1 MISEVPQFHTT
12 QYTVQY
18 ELLRSEALGTKC
30 DAMRSSTVGR
40 PRAVGLALL
49 LREGM
54 PGWLKAV
61 ESVIRTSMALR
72 TPDAGEPLASE
83 PLRKYESVPTWL
95 SGVPRHDLTAL
106 LASLVLSTRPLEN
119 SSSREGYRSCQ

>member
-1 MISEVPQFHTT
+1 MIADAIQFHAA

-18 ELLRSEALGTKC
+18 ELLRSEVLGAKC
-30 DAMRSSTVGR
+30 DAVRTGAAGR

-61 ESVIRTSMALR
+61 ETVRKVIAPALKGMR
-72 TPDAGEPLASE
+72 AGRQREIDEKLIGLDGTPNKGKLGANAIL
-83 PLRKYESVPTWL
+83 
-95 SGVPRHDLTAL
+95 GVSWPQ
-106 LASLVLSTRPLEN
+106 PMPPP
-119 SSSREGYRSCQ
+119 